1 MGDIDN
7 DDREATAAEAT
18 KDILPKW
25 RPDIYK

>member
-7 DDREATAAEAT
+7 DDRETTAAEAT
-18 KDILPKW
+18 KGILPKW